1 MDISITP
8 TTRQKGIKGLATAGL
23 IAKGFVYLILGAFA
37 LMADFHIGG
46 RSAAN
51 TDKAHIFSFL
61 DESFA
66 GQWLLPLLVIG
77 LFCYCIWRSIEGVH
91 AIEDGKKHY
100 PKAARYFASA
110 GVYLLVAVSA
120 AKEFLDKP
128 GKNGDGKQELA
139 SNLLSQPFGHWLA
152 GAAALAFAAIGI
164 YQLYYAWSE
173 KYKKHVQ
180 RMNRQTDAAPILLG
194 TGKIGYT
201 ARGVVWLIIAYLMS
215 RAAFTGRSNDAGDTG
230 KAFSFIEKST
240 AGSIWLAAIA
250 IGLIAYGIFSIVR
263 ARYERFAEG

>member
-1 MDISITP
+1 MDISLTP
-8 TTRQKGIKGLATAGL
+8 TTRQKGIEGLAKAGLTAKGL
-23 IAKGFVYLILGAFA
+23 VYLILGLLA
-37 LMADFHIGG
+37 LMAVFHIGG
-46 RSAAN
+46 RSAET

-61 DESFA
+61 DESSA

-77 LFCYCIWRSIEGVH
+77 LFCYCIWRSIEGVNC
-91 AIEDGKKHY
+91 IQEGKKHF

-120 AKEFLDKP
+120 ANEFLDNP

-139 SNLLSQPFGHWLA
+139 SNLLSQPGGHWLA
-152 GAAALAFAAIGI
+152 GAAALVFAGVGI

-180 RMNRQTDAAPILLG
+180 RMNKQTNSASILLA

-215 RAAFTGRSNDAGDTG
+215 RAAFTGRSKDAGDTG
-230 KAFSFIEKST
+230 KAFSFIEQST

-250 IGLIAYGIFSIVR
+250 IGLIAYGIFSFVR
-263 ARYERFAEG
+263 ARYERFG